1 MNYLNQLLGIFRQF
15 TRPIF
20 SHLRNSLPVLLT
32 LGLILI
38 FVGIGPMVHLG
49 VLLAFQMKM
58 VGIMT

>member
-38 FVGIGPMVHLG
+38 LIISA
-49 VLLAFQMKM
+49 LLRFKKALK
-58 VGIMT
+58 

>member
-38 FVGIGPMVHLG
+38 FVGIWTYGTSWSFTGLSN
-49 VLLAFQMKM
+49 
-58 VGIMT
+58 